1 MTTSAA
7 RGRWGPTLVVA
18 IGAAVLLAAA
28 GLFLSRPD
36 IAAVGLPLAIWSAL
50 VAGRDLRGS
59 DAVVTLSALPGE
71 DGQIATAIRAEG
83 EADAV
88 QLVVRLSQ
96 RRSRRLIIPASGEA
110 VIARSRVL
118 HSGPVNA
125 VQASARG
132 FSGDGA
138 VLSAASEPVVSAR
151 SIAPSRRRLDA
162 VPVPRRLTGLHGAH
176 EGRRPGQGGDFRDIH
191 PFAPGDELRRVDW
204 RATARLA
211 RRPGE
216 LLVRRTNTLSEASVV
231 IAMDTAED
239 LGAAVASWGSG
250 DFERSGVTSLDRAR
264 QAARSIAT
272 TAIGVGDRVALHVLV
287 YGGRS
292 VRSGGGA
299 RHLARLETAIAAVGQ
314 ADEDSRFRRAPQVPH
329 GSVIFVLST
338 FFEGAAA
345 ETALM
350 WRASGHRV
358 VAVDVLPDLDR
369 SRLTKSQLIA
379 LRVVLA
385 ERENVFSDL
394 RGAGVDVLVWSEA
407 VEADMRATLRTRR

>member
-1 MTTSAA
+1 MTSSSSS
-7 RGRWGPTLVVA
+7 GRWGPTVVIA
-18 IGAAVLLAAA
+18 IGAAVVVAAA

-50 VAGRDLRGS
+50 IVGRGKGRA
-59 DAVVTLSALPGE
+59 DAVVTLTPLPG
-71 DGQIATAIRAEG
+71 GEG
-83 EADAV
+83 EISTSIEVDGEAEAV
-88 QLVVRLSQ
+88 QLVVVQSQ
-96 RRSRRLIIPASGEA
+96 RRSRRLIIPGSGE
-110 VIARSRVL
+110 VVARSRVL
-118 HSGPVNA
+118 HSGPVLA
-125 VQASARG
+125 IQAAARG

-138 VLSAASEPVVSAR
+138 VLSTASETVVSTRNISPAR
-151 SIAPSRRRLDA
+151 QRLGA
-162 VPVPRRLTGLHGAH
+162 LPVPRTLTGLHGVH

-216 LLVRRTNTLSEASVV
+216 MLVRRTNTVSEASVV

-239 LGAAVASWGSG
+239 LGAVVASWGSG
-250 DFERSGVTSLDRAR
+250 DLERSGVTSLDRAR
-264 QAARSIAT
+264 QAARSVAAA
-272 TAIGVGDRVALHVLV
+272 AIGAGDRVALHVLV

-292 VRSGGGA
+292 LRSGGGA
-299 RHLARLETAIAAVGQ
+299 RHLARLETTIAAIGQ
-314 ADEDSRFRRAPQVPH
+314 AGEDARFRRTPQVPH

-345 ETALM
+345 QTAMM

-369 SRLTKSQLIA
+369 SRLTRSQLIA

-394 RGAGVDVLVWSEA
+394 RGAGVDVVVWSDA
-407 VEADMRATLRTRR
+407 ADADMLMAARTGR